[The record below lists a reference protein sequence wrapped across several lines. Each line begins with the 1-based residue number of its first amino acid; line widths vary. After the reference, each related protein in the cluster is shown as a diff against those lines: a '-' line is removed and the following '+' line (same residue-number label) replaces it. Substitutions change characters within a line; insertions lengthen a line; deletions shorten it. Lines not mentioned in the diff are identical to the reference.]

1 MSGTPVERTAAVF
14 TEVGA
19 ISPEDAGRR
28 VRVMGY
34 VVDAHSQAGFV
45 LGDETGSISVAV
57 DTLPKLQ
64 AFVRVIGSVAV
75 SSDGGA
81 TIRAEVVQDLAALDK
96 QLFKRAMKLVEAAPG
111 GRQS

>member
-1 MSGTPVERTAAVF
+1 MSGPPFERTAAAF

-34 VVDAHSQAGFV
+34 VVDTPSQTGFI
-45 LGDETGSISVAV
+45 LGDETGSIPVAV
-57 DTLPKLQ
+57 DKLPKLQ
-64 AFVRVIGSVAV
+64 AFVRVIGAVAV
-75 SSDGGA
+75 SSDGRP
-81 TIRAEVVQDLAALDK
+81 TIRAEVVQDLAGLDK

>member
-1 MSGTPVERTAAVF
+1 MSGTPFERTAAVF

-34 VVDAHSQAGFV
+34 VVDTQSQTGFV
-45 LGDETGSISVAV
+45 LGDDTGSIVVAA
-57 DTLPKLQ
+57 DTSPKLQ

-75 SSDGGA
+75 SSDGRP
-81 TIRAEVVQDLAALDK
+81 TIRAEAVQDLAGLDK
-96 QLFKRAMKLVEAAPG
+96 QLFKRAMKLVQAAPS